1 MEFGPDVT
9 RCARIVSDG
18 GVAVVATDTLYGL
31 VANIH
36 CTEAVGRVLA
46 IKGREIGRGIP
57 VLAND
62 REQAA
67 KISEFGDDAK
77 RLSDVF
83 WPGGLTMVLP
93 ASGSIDHRLHGPGS
107 TVGIR
112 VPDSDV
118 VQLIIEIVGAP
129 ITGTSANYA
138 GELPPETAKAAADV
152 LGNDVDYVLNTE
164 VGSGTASTIIH
175 LGQTPPVVLREGVIA
190 SRELGAI
197 LPGLRLAP
205 DRT

>member
-1 MEFGPDVT
+1 MEFGTDVT
-9 RCARIVSDG
+9 RCAQIVSAG

-31 VANIH
+31 AANIH
-36 CTEAVGRVLA
+36 CAEAVGRVLT

-62 REQAA
+62 WEQAA
-67 KISEFGDDAK
+67 EITEFGDEAR

-93 ASGSIDHRLHGPGS
+93 ASESIDHRLQGPAS

-112 VPDSDV
+112 VPDSNV
-118 VQLIIEIVGAP
+118 VQRIIEIVGAP

-138 GELPPETAKAAADV
+138 GELPPSTAQAAADV

-190 SRELGAI
+190 SRELSAI

-205 DRT
+205 DR